1 VGDLDNDGPPK
12 LGSHAVPRRARWATL
27 TARSESVAAAGL
39 GLQLELEVQ
48 VASGG
53 PPASLVATTDSEPGK
68 VALRLEKQGLDSAAA
83 GGRDPQ
89 AGEAPAF
96 SSGTGSDSDS
106 DSESEPADT
115 GFVDP
120 DSGRDHD
127 DPSRAQAASASRRHG
142 AAGSASEAGWDL
154 TSNLES
160 AHLQVVPVGLPQNKP
175 VDSEA
180 AGLQVAHP
188 DPPTSDQDSE
198 SRPDLDASDDS
209 LLPRK
214 RRRAFV
220 GAAV

>member
-39 GLQLELEVQ
+39 GLQLEVQ

-53 PPASLVATTDSEPGK
+53 PPAASLVATTEPGK
-68 VALRLEKQGLDSAAA
+68 VALRLEKQGLDSA
-83 GGRDPQ
+83 GGGDPQ
-89 AGEAPAF
+89 VGEAPAF
-96 SSGTGSDSDS
+96 CSGTGSDSDSDS

-120 DSGRDHD
+120 ESGRDHD
-127 DPSRAQAASASRRHG
+127 DPSRAQAATGSHGHG
-142 AAGSASEAGWDL
+142 AAGSASEVGWDL

-160 AHLQVVPVGLPQNKP
+160 AHLQVVGLPHNEP
-175 VDSEA
+175 ADSEA

-188 DPPTSDQDSE
+188 DPPSSDQDSE
-198 SRPDLDASDDS
+198 SRLDLDASDDN

-220 GAAV
+220 GVAE